1 MSLRFICPADDCQAL
16 NFGHGS
22 VVCVCNATHCDSVG
36 RTGLPDLGQFLSYV
50 SSKTG
55 SRLMKSQGQF
65 QKNSTGAG
73 ERLKISLSK
82 ILKGVVYHHK

>member
-22 VVCVCNATHCDSVG
+22 VVCVCNATYCDSVG

-55 SRLMKSQGQF
+55 SRLVKSQGQF
-65 QKNSTGAG
+65 KKNSTGAG
-73 ERLKISLSK
+73 ELKNITMCLK
-82 ILKGVVYHHK
+82 LLKG